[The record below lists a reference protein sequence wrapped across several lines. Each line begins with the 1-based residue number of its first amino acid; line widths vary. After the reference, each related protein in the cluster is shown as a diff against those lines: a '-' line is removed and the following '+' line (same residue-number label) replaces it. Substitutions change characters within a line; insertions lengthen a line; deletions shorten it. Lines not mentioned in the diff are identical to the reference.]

1 MIVLARAKAA
11 DPPPAAGDIV
21 TIGERLYLIVDVT
34 PRMTPFRKKD
44 QNTTIEGYTLSLHRL
59 PGLVGQA

>member
-1 MIVLARAKAA
+1 MDIIARAKS
-11 DPPPAAGDIV
+11 DVPPPVAGDII
-21 TIGERLYLIVDVT
+21 TIGEALYLIVDVT

-44 QNTTIEGYTLSLHRL
+44 QNTTIEGYTLSLRRL